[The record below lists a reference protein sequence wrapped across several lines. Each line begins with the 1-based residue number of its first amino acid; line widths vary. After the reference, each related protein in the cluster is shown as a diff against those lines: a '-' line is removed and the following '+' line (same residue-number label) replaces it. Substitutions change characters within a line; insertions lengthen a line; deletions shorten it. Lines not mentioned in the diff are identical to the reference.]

1 MTIKQSKPQK
11 KRGRKPKGGKI
22 IDINDIPVQSS
33 DQTMPNIILH
43 LQCFIDDLNQ
53 TKQCC
58 NTVEAYNGGN
68 SALDNTNLSYS
79 SINQPS
85 EKNTS
90 IQPTPDKEKGLIE
103 RLEKLNKFLFHIQK
117 NSGNF
122 QNIIAHEMIEQMEQ
136 HSSCFW
142 CTCDFDTPAIYI
154 PKHEV
159 NGKYEVYGCF
169 CSPEC
174 GVAYLFEETID
185 QSVKWERYALLNYL
199 YQNIFNQTK
208 PFHPAPNPRYVLDKY
223 FGTLTIHEY
232 RDLLRSGQHM
242 MIIDKPISKVYPEVH
257 LDRHEFNELN
267 HTGKR
272 KMKLMAPRKV
282 SQQNQQS
289 KNNILQN
296 TFGNS

>member
-22 IDINDIPVQSS
+22 IDINELPVEK
-33 DQTMPNIILH
+33 DEQTKPNIILH
-43 LQCFIDDLNQ
+43 LQCFVDDLNQ

-68 SALDNTNLSYS
+68 SALDNTNLQYS

-103 RLEKLNKFLFHIQK
+103 RLENLNKFLYHIQK
-117 NSGNF
+117 NSGDF
-122 QNIIAHEMIEQMEQ
+122 QNIIAHETIEQMEQ
-136 HSSCFW
+136 RSSCFW
-142 CTCDFDTPAIYI
+142 CTCDFNTPTIYV

-199 YQNIFNQTK
+199 YQNIFEQIK
-208 PFHPAPNPRYVLDKY
+208 PFHPAPDPRYVLDKY
-223 FGTLTIHEY
+223 FGTLSINEY
-232 RDLLRSGQHM
+232 RALLRSGNHM

-257 LDRHEFNELN
+257 LDRHEFDELN
-267 HTGKR
+267 STGKR
-272 KMKLMAPRKV
+272 KMKLMAPRKI
-282 SQQNQQS
+282 SQKNQES

-296 TFGNS
+296 TFGSS